1 MTAHT
6 LSLKPNRYLTVDY
19 ERSNFSVHQC
29 NFQENVP
36 QNLVSIPS
44 TNLSSTTNVGS
55 SSKSSTPSVGADVG
69 IAIGAFAIV
78 LLAVG
83 TWILLR
89 RRRRRSLESRT
100 QDVVEAQAP
109 NIGQNFELETPDV
122 PHELPLSTPLTP
134 EVEGTELPR
143 AHELYS
149 PPEFTELPGGDAQVY
164 ELLGESRRLGRESN
178 LSSQR
183 RSSEIGKPNEQG
195 GYF

>member
-6 LSLKPNRYLTVDY
+6 FSLKPNRYLIVDY

-29 NFQENVP
+29 IFQENVP
-36 QNLVSIPS
+36 QNLVPIPS
-44 TNLSSTTNVGS
+44 TNKSNTTSVGS
-55 SSKSSTPSVGADVG
+55 SSRPSSLSAGADAG
-69 IAIGAFAIV
+69 IAIGALALV

-89 RRRRRSLESRT
+89 RWRRRSLESRT
-100 QDVVEAQAP
+100 QDVIEAQTP
-109 NIGQNFELETPDV
+109 DIGQKVELETPDV
-122 PHELPLSTPLTP
+122 PHELALSTPLTP

-149 PPEFTELPGGDAQVY
+149 PPEFTELPGGDAQIH
-164 ELLGESRRLGRESN
+164 ELSGESRRLGRESN
-178 LSSQR
+178 LSSQSR
-183 RSSEIGKPNEQG
+183 VSKIGKPNEQG